1 VNKPDGSSDWPER
14 ANNEA
19 VPSGEWVWIEGD
31 IPIYP
36 DATSPMIY
44 WEATDTYDFYI
55 DDVVATIV
63 EGAVAEAHYQDIV
76 VNTPDLSNVESISLT
91 FNDDNLFFGNRGDG
105 TPAIVSG
112 GHDDDFAMQVTGR
125 SSNWHGAEVDL
136 SSYNLAG
143 RTINISYWVK
153 VEEATEVNVTL
164 QEDFS
169 DGSSTAY
176 NRVASSGDLTPGE
189 WTQVSGTIEV
199 GAATSKPV
207 LYFESPSETA
217 SFTVDEVVIS
227 FAGEA
232 AAGANEGNNEGGE
245 APATTGGGANE
256 VADAPVEPGSIVYY
270 NNFENELGNYLD
282 GSNSYNYAT
291 NENVVGIA
299 HNGNE
304 CVLVKSREYDNAGCG
319 LRISAANGLSAEALK
334 GHTVEFSVWV
344 MYEDGAFSAAPDSIN
359 FTIWNRQKAIGTDD
373 AGNTIHE
380 IALEQVVNKGE
391 WVQLVAT
398 LEIADGIDNGMLLIG
413 TQGEESATG
422 YLTSYYM
429 DEMQLK
435 VVE

>member
-1 VNKPDGSSDWPER
+1 MKLKRLMGMALVSTLAVGSLAACGKDKETNADSTPTPTTATQPTDVPTEVPTDAPTEAPSEAPTNAPTEAPSEAPTPTPEADPNLLFSYDASQKSQSLYFQDRGSGNARWIKTDGHDSNECFMVTGRTDGWHGTSLSIPDECIGKVIHISYWAKHEVGEPITISCTLQVNKPDGSSDWPER

-19 VPSGEWVWIEGD
+19 VPSGEWVLIEGD

-36 DATSPMIY
+36 DATSPLIY

-91 FNDDNLFFGNRGDG
+91 FNDDNLFFGSRGDG

-125 SSNWHGAEVDL
+125 TSNWNGAEVDL

-143 RTINISYWVK
+143 RTISISYWVK

-176 NRVASSGDLTPGE
+176 NRIASSGDLTPGE

-232 AAGANEGNNEGGE
+232 VAGANEGNN
-245 APATTGGGANE
+245 
-256 VADAPVEPGSIVYY
+256 
-270 NNFENELGNYLD
+270 
-282 GSNSYNYAT
+282 
-291 NENVVGIA
+291 
-299 HNGNE
+299 
-304 CVLVKSREYDNAGCG
+304 
-319 LRISAANGLSAEALK
+319 
-334 GHTVEFSVWV
+334 
-344 MYEDGAFSAAPDSIN
+344 
-359 FTIWNRQKAIGTDD
+359 
-373 AGNTIHE
+373 
-380 IALEQVVNKGE
+380 
-391 WVQLVAT
+391 
-398 LEIADGIDNGMLLIG
+398 
-413 TQGEESATG
+413 
-422 YLTSYYM
+422 
-429 DEMQLK
+429 
-435 VVE
+435 